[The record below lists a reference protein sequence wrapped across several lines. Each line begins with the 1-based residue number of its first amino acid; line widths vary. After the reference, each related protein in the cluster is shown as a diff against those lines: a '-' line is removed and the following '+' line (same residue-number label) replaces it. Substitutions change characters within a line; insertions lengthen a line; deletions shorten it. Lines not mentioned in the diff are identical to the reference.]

1 MATRNDKENQKLAIG
16 IDATL
21 SGTTPGTAVEI
32 DTYGYND
39 VSLHVFT
46 GTVTDAGTAAGI
58 TWELTE
64 SDTSGSGY
72 SAVADAD
79 LVGLES
85 DLAITADGD
94 DDKWIGALG
103 YIGAKR
109 YLKLTPTGTTGTNA
123 AVKAVAIMREP
134 KIAPVSAS

>member
-21 SGTTPGTAVEI
+21 SGATPGTPVEI

-39 VSLHVFT
+39 ITLHVFT

-58 TWELTE
+58 TWVLTE
-64 SDTSGSGY
+64 SDTSGSGFT
-72 SAVADAD
+72 AVADAD

-85 DLAITADGD
+85 DLSILVDGD
-94 DDKWIGALG
+94 DDKWIGAIG
-103 YIGAKR
+103 YIGSKR
-109 YLKLTPTGTTGTNA
+109 YLNLTPTGSTGTDA
-123 AVKAVAIMREP
+123 AVKAVAIMRQP